1 MVRRV
6 LRALLRRPDGSH
18 FYVVVFV
25 SIALWNG
32 ANQDGVVM
40 TLFGNRHVG
49 LFGEYAHWVPIIV
62 PGLALALPW
71 LVLVLADVRRR
82 PAKNPGDGP
91 N

>member
-1 MVRRV
+1 
-6 LRALLRRPDGSH
+6 
-18 FYVVVFV
+18 
-25 SIALWNG
+25 
-32 ANQDGVVM
+32 M